1 MSSLSMTGKDTM
13 SKRCLS
19 VWHFSYPPNHQEVV
33 TLWNQMC
40 RFYET
45 YFVHSLLLVHL
56 IMYQFYI
63 STAAVLLK
71 DVTVQVNE
79 WAQFNCTV
87 HCGYH
92 VSWYMAGHSSAIK
105 RNNAV
110 PGLLIKRRCA
120 FMCTDSG
127 ERIYFFEVPATKAF
141 HFTVLQMRDIDIKKA
156 AVVEQ
161 MGGVTAGLPS
171 SWVSLFAIGSCIVS
185 YPYTFKLVSCWQA
198 KEKALKYLLEYIV
211 FIQWE
216 KQSLLLKHQKYTLL
230 LVFHHT
236 PYKV

>member
-1 MSSLSMTGKDTM
+1 M
-13 SKRCLS
+13 
-19 VWHFSYPPNHQEVV
+19 Y
-33 TLWNQMC
+33 

-45 YFVHSLLLVHL
+45 YFVHSLLLIHL
-56 IMYQFYI
+56 ITYQFCI
-63 STAAVLLK
+63 STATVLFEDPK

-87 HCGYH
+87 HCGCH

-127 ERIYFFEVPATKAF
+127 ERIYFFEVLATKAF
-141 HFTVLQMRDIDIKKA
+141 HFTVLQMRDIDIKRA

-171 SWVSLFAIGSCIVS
+171 SWVSLLAIGSCIVS
-185 YPYTFKLVSCWQA
+185 YPYTFKLVSC
-198 KEKALKYLLEYIV
+198 
-211 FIQWE
+211 
-216 KQSLLLKHQKYTLL
+216 
-230 LVFHHT
+230 
-236 PYKV
+236 

>member
-1 MSSLSMTGKDTM
+1 
-13 SKRCLS
+13 
-19 VWHFSYPPNHQEVV
+19 
-33 TLWNQMC
+33 MC

-56 IMYQFYI
+56 ITYQFYL
-63 STAAVLLK
+63 STAAVLFEDPK

-79 WAQFNCTV
+79 WAQFDCTV
-87 HCGYH
+87 HCGCH
-92 VSWYMAGHSSAIK
+92 VSWYMAGHSSAIN

-110 PGLLIKRRCA
+110 PGLLIKRWCA
-120 FMCTDSG
+120 FMCTDWG
-127 ERIYFFEVPATKAF
+127 ERIYFFEVLATKAF
-141 HFTVLQMRDIDIKKA
+141 HFTVLQMRDIDIKRA

-185 YPYTFKLVSCWQA
+185 YPYTFKLVCCWQA
-198 KEKALKYLLEYIV
+198 KEKALKCPFAYIV

-216 KQSLLLKHQKYTLL
+216 KQSLLMKHQRYTLL

-236 PYKV
+236 PYKVQIQV